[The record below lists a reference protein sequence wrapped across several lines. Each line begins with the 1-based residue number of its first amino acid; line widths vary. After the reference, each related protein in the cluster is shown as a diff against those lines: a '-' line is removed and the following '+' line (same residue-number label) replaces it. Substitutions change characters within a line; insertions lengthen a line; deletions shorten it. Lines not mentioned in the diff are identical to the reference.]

1 MKISR
6 EKLALAKARACMSTE
21 DMIKAGIPKGT
32 LNNACRGEVQPHTAG
47 RIAKI
52 LGVDVTEIIEM

>member
-1 MKISR
+1 MKISKT
-6 EKLALAKARACMSTE
+6 KLELAKARACMSTE

-32 LNNACRGEVQPHTAG
+32 LNNACRGDVSPKTAG